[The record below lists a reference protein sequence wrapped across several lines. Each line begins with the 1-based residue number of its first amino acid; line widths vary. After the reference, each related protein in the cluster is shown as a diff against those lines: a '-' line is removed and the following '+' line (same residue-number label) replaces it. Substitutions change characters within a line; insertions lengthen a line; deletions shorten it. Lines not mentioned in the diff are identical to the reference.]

1 MNATP
6 VSSIVYTITGST
18 AAGCTDDT
26 TFSITVHPVP
36 AISVRPDTTV
46 CEGVSLELWVTG
58 TDTYRWTPGAGLSS
72 VTDSVT
78 NLSATASTVYTVS
91 GTNTFGCSTTATT
104 SITVNPLPVLQT
116 MANVTICEGD
126 VTALNTGGAAAFHG
140 RH

>member
-58 TDTYRWTPGAGLSS
+58 TDTYRWTPGAVFGNRFRNQSQRDGQHRLYRERNEHLWLQHHRYYLDLGES
-72 VTDSVT
+72 VARPADDGERDD
-78 NLSATASTVYTVS
+78 L
-91 GTNTFGCSTTATT
+91 
-104 SITVNPLPVLQT
+104 
-116 MANVTICEGD
+116 
-126 VTALNTGGAAAFHG
+126 
-140 RH
+140 RR